1 MNLYT
6 KAKKKKRE
14 REKAFIHFV
23 FLWHPIYT
31 FCSTYLSYIPISS
44 CLAGFQEKDLLL
56 LLNCLVAKGSE
67 MQWWITHAWPFIFF
81 NVLWVRIR
89 ISWIH
94 ILVFLFLVNWNIKS
108 YEWSEIT
115 VCRITVTLLITY
127 CDAFAQMI
135 SIINQFFW
143 DYSLGSVSSSPF
155 GCNWQVD

>member
-6 KAKKKKRE
+6 KAKKE
-14 REKAFIHFV
+14 SIYTFCFS
-23 FLWHPIYT
+23 WHPIYT
-31 FCSTYLSYIPISS
+31 FFSTYLSYIPISS
-44 CLAGFQEKDLLL
+44 CLAGFQEKELLL

-67 MQWWITHAWPFIFF
+67 MQWWVTHAWPLWFFVLFF

-94 ILVFLFLVNWNIKS
+94 ILLFLFLVNWNIKS
-108 YEWSEIT
+108 YDWSEIT

-127 CDAFAQMI
+127 CDAFASI

-143 DYSLGSVSSSPF
+143 VYSLGSVSSSPF